1 MKWIFYFLLLAN
13 AGYFLWQVKY
23 REPPPAPVA
32 TLEMHLPGNVNRL
45 LLLGEY
51 DASRLRERSSVAQA
65 PPSSVAQ
72 ADQTAAAG
80 GASPLEEQVPVEDE
94 AQADVCFSVGPLRGG
109 GDETRVGVWLRSHG
123 GQSTLRE
130 GERREVALFW
140 VYFPPFQTREAAV
153 KRVLDMRAQGIA
165 DIYVI
170 PRGDMANAISLGL
183 YSHRVSLERRIE
195 ALRAQ
200 GYDPSVV
207 PRYKTTKA
215 AWLDVRFPAGRPF
228 PRERFGELFP
238 DTEAVRAKCT

>member
-32 TLEMHLPGNVNRL
+32 TLEMPLPGNVNRL
-45 LLLGEY
+45 LLLSEY
-51 DASRLRERSSVAQA
+51 DASRLRERSRPVQA
-65 PPSSVAQ
+65 PPSPVAP
-72 ADQTAAAG
+72 ADQTALAAG
-80 GASPLEEQVPVEDE
+80 ATPDEAQAPVEDE

-153 KRVLDMRAQGIA
+153 ERVLEMRERDVD

-170 PRGDMANAISLGL
+170 PRGDMANAVSLGL
-183 YSHRVSLERRIE
+183 YSHRLSLERRIE
-195 ALRAQ
+195 ALRRK
-200 GYDPSVV
+200 GYEPSVV

-215 AWLDVRFPAGRPF
+215 SWLDVRFPAGRPF